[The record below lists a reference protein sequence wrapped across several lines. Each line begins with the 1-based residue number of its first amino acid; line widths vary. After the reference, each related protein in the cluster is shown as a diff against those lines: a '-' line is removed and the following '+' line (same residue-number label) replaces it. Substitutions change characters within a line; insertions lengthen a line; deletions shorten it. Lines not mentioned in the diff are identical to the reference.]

1 MGLIIP
7 ILWMKTLRCGEVL
20 VQTVWLMGELGFV
33 LLTARL
39 ACLSR
44 GELFL
49 KAADCT

>member
-7 ILWMKTLRCGEVL
+7 ILWMKTLRHGEVL
-20 VQTVWLMGELGFV
+20 GQVAWLMVELGFV
-33 LLTARL
+33 LLTVRL

-49 KAADCT
+49 KAADCK